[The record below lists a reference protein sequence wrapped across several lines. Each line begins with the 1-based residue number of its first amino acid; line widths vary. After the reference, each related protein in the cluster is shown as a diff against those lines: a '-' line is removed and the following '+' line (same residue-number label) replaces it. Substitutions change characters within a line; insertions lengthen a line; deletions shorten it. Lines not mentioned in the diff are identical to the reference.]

1 MMVSRK
7 NVEISAKIH
16 EGEFRELLHCVL
28 SPFFG
33 QNSVKATDSLKKL
46 LNK

>member
-16 EGEFRELLHCVL
+16 EGEFRELLHCVA
-28 SPFFG
+28 P
-33 QNSVKATDSLKKL
+33 VKKMRVTP
-46 LNK
+46 LN